1 VAATGRISSEE
12 PNLQNIP
19 IRTELGRQIRKAF
32 VAPPGQVFLSADYS
46 QIELRVLA
54 HLSQDPLMVDAF
66 RKGEDIHART
76 AMEVFG
82 VAEDAVTDE
91 MRRKS
96 KTVNFGVIYGMGET
110 ALSKRLGIPRKE
122 AASFIEAYFQ
132 KYAGVAEF
140 MRRTMAEAKRTEKVK
155 TLLGRVRILP
165 DLHNSDRMKRAYA
178 ERIAQNTPIQGT
190 AADILK
196 LAMVKLRAPVV
207 PGAHMVLTVHD
218 ELDFE
223 VPEPLAEEAAAKIRT
238 AMEGVVEL
246 SVPLV
251 VDVGWGK
258 TWAEAHG

>member
-1 VAATGRISSEE
+1 
-12 PNLQNIP
+12 
-19 IRTELGRQIRKAF
+19 
-32 VAPPGQVFLSADYS
+32 
-46 QIELRVLA
+46 
-54 HLSQDPLMVDAF
+54 
-66 RKGEDIHART
+66 
-76 AMEVFG
+76 
-82 VAEDAVTDE
+82 
-91 MRRKS
+91 
-96 KTVNFGVIYGMGET
+96 
-110 ALSKRLGIPRKE
+110 
-122 AASFIEAYFQ
+122 
-132 KYAGVAEF
+132 
-140 MRRTMAEAKRTEKVK
+140 
-155 TLLGRVRILP
+155 
-165 DLHNSDRMKRAYA
+165 MKRAYA